1 MKASQQN
8 GNSDSVVGNL
18 AGLGNDV
25 ATLVELQGQL
35 FKADLNELSA
45 RARLSVVVMA
55 VAAVVA
61 LGSVPVLVG
70 GAGLL
75 LATALNIS
83 NGMGLLL
90 SAVAALVASGV
101 ALFFAVGGLRRSLDA
116 LQRSRE
122 ELQRN
127 IAWIRTVLAQSGRT
141 LPRRRW

>member
-1 MKASQQN
+1 MADQASMKASQQN

-101 ALFFAVGGLRRSLDA
+101 ALFFA
-116 LQRSRE
+116 
-122 ELQRN
+122 
-127 IAWIRTVLAQSGRT
+127 
-141 LPRRRW
+141 